1 MFFIHTD
8 IDDCLADPC
17 VNGVC
22 KDLVSDFTCT
32 CKPGYTGKRCDQG
45 RFTLKLKWVDIE
57 YK

>member
-1 MFFIHTD
+1 MHTD